1 MEDDKKNNEFEVKLG
16 LERNS
21 LVDSPNKLVRRSSMK
36 HHRSSIKEPGMG
48 VKFPT
53 DKTTLKRKITW
64 TSEVDEE
71 EDPKTPDSK
80 YRDSKTFYSD
90 SSVNKNIKI

>member
-1 MEDDKKNNEFEVKLG
+1 MENNEQVSIGFRESSGSLG
-16 LERNS
+16 LQ
-21 LVDSPNKLVRRSSMK
+21 RRSSMK
-36 HHRSSIKEPGMG
+36 QKPGGNRCSMKEPGTG

-53 DKTTLKRKITW
+53 DKTFKRKITW

-71 EDPKTPDSK
+71 ETKTPDKK

-90 SSVNKNIKI
+90 KVRE